1 MRTRS
6 KFKKRD
12 FIFLSNYYSDKSL
25 LTKKLSVEQM
35 EKIEKVKVKVKD
47 RRVIARAITEK
58 KKKLKEM
65 TQPPSK
71 KEIEVRN
78 PSKGSFIQMKVF
90 LKPEHKEWLRK
101 KAFDERS
108 NMSFV
113 LRDILDKEMGEQD

>member
-12 FIFLSNYYSDKSL
+12 FVFLSNYYSDKSL

-35 EKIEKVKVKVKD
+35 EKIEKVKD
-47 RRVIARAITEK
+47 RRVIVRAITEK

-71 KEIEVRN
+71 KEIEVRI

-113 LRDILDKEMGEQD
+113 LRDILDKEMGEQN